1 MTTAGRRLLPRG
13 QAGPAVVGPGGPG
26 DGVARQGEFGWE
38 GTSGEATP
46 PRGGAAGTEGKN
58 GGVASGAVGGKGGNG
73 EEDKEKKPAPYLQE
87 ADPDGLF
94 GGSDVKPTPPVIGEP
109 P

>member
-1 MTTAGRRLLPRG
+1 M
-13 QAGPAVVGPGGPG
+13 
-26 DGVARQGEFGWE
+26 
-38 GTSGEATP
+38 
-46 PRGGAAGTEGKN
+46 
-58 GGVASGAVGGKGGNG
+58 ASGAVGGKGGNG